1 MVISPDGSEVGR
13 IEVPA
18 GLELVQV
25 TSYSVVGLHRD
36 DLGVESVRVHLL
48 TRR

>member
-1 MVISPDGSEVGR
+1 LVISPDGSEVGR

-25 TSYSVVGLHRD
+25 TSSSVVGLHRD
-36 DLGVESVRVHLL
+36 DLGIE
-48 TRR
+48 